1 LYERPIGKV
10 IPDRSRRKI
19 TVCGR
24 DEPNDD
30 FPGAPFADALHLLL
44 RERGARR
51 LIIIELAANLRED
64 LDTGRTRPIVRRSE
78 VEL

>member
-1 LYERPIGKV
+1 MRDRSGISFPIGLV
-10 IPDRSRRKI
+10 AS
-19 TVCGR
+19 
-24 DEPNDD
+24 
-30 FPGAPFADALHLLL
+30 
-44 RERGARR
+44 GARR